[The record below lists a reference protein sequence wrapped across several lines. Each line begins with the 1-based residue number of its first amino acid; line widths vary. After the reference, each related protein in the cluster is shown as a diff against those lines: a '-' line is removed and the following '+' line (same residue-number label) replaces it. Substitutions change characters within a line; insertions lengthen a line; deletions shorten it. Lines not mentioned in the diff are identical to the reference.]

1 MKKKILMGLINL
13 SVAVG
18 LFSGNVMD
26 TYGSEIIESQE
37 EIENND
43 IEINEDVD
51 SDNEDID
58 FGLDDSEEVKL
69 EESDVSDVSDVSE
82 VLTED
87 DEQNIVEDNDIEFSD
102 DTTEVGGVNA
112 EDDVQVVDS
121 GKCGPRLYY
130 QLTSDK
136 DVHMTL
142 TFSGTGNMYEKGLG
156 WRSYCDKINEIVF
169 VEGMTNIID
178 GAFYNCRNLE
188 EKLELPN
195 SLKKIG
201 KSAFENCTKI
211 TGELQLPSELT
222 EIGYCAF
229 EGCTGL
235 TGELKLPNGI
245 TKIEAGTFSGCTGLT
260 GLLKLP
266 DGITEIGANAFCNCA
281 GLSGELNIPS
291 SVTQIGASAFRGCAG
306 FSGDLVLPENLGHVD
321 EYIFDGCSGF
331 DGSLKFPKELAFID
345 TGAFRNCVGLKGKVE
360 IPRNLVRI
368 SAYAFENCYNIT
380 EIVSADQLWVL
391 EGEAFKDCTN
401 LKSIYIGVKLE
412 YISGDVFDN
421 CPNVTIYSY
430 ENGAAQKYAEEYG
443 IPFKKLEKK
452 NINQLTMIPA
462 KIGTQ
467 FYTESEYS
475 YPQVTLYDGDKKLIE
490 QLDYFLRFD
499 NNRSVGKVKVVIDG
513 TGLYCGEKTIE
524 FNIME
529 KRFDVN
535 MKKVP
540 LKVKQS
546 VTLKTPLK
554 WVSITN
560 CKSRNKK
567 IATVTKTGKIKGIRA
582 GKTYITVTLSNGC
595 TGKIPVTVQKG
606 NVRASK
612 LILNVKKINLKRK
625 RSFTLKPSLFPITAR
640 EKITYKSSNT
650 KIATVSKNGQIVA
663 KKAGVVTIRVT
674 AGKAKATCKVTV
686 KK

>member
-1 MKKKILMGLINL
+1 MKKKILMGLITL

-18 LFSGNVMD
+18 SFSGNVMD

-51 SDNEDID
+51 SDSEDID
-58 FGLDDSEEVKL
+58 SGLDDSEEEKVKI
-69 EESDVSDVSDVSE
+69 EESD

-87 DEQNIVEDNDIEFSD
+87 DEQNIVEDDDIEFSD
-102 DTTEVGGVNA
+102 DTTEVGETSA
-112 EDDVQVVDS
+112 EDNIQVVDS

-136 DVHMTL
+136 DAHMTL
-142 TFSGTGNMYEKGLG
+142 TFSGTGNMYAKKFG
-156 WRSYCDKINEIVF
+156 WRNYCDKINKIVF

-178 GAFYNCRNLE
+178 GAFYNCSNLE
-188 EKLELPN
+188 GKLELPN

-201 KSAFENCTKI
+201 ESAFRNCIKI
-211 TGELQLPSELT
+211 TGELKLPSELT

-229 EGCTGL
+229 GGCIGL
-235 TGELKLPNGI
+235 TGQLKLPNRI
-245 TKIEAGTFSGCTGLT
+245 TKIEPEIFSGCTGLT
-260 GLLKLP
+260 GQLKLP
-266 DGITEIGANAFCNCA
+266 KGITEIGASAFCNCA
-281 GLSGELNIPS
+281 GFTGELRIPS
-291 SVTQIGASAFRGCAG
+291 SVTKIGASAFRGCAG
-306 FSGDLVLPENLGHVD
+306 FTGDLVLPENLEYVD
-321 EYIFDGCSGF
+321 DYIFDGCSGF
-331 DGSLKFPKELAFID
+331 NGNLKFPKELAFIN

-380 EIVSADQLWVL
+380 EIVSADQLWIL
-391 EGEAFKDCTN
+391 EGEAFKDCIN

-412 YISGDVFDN
+412 YINGDVFDN

-467 FYTESEYS
+467 FYTESAYN
-475 YPQVTLYDGDKKLIE
+475 YPQVTLYDDDKKLVE
-490 QLDYFLRFD
+490 QFDYFLRFE
-499 NNRSVGKVKVVIDG
+499 NNRSAGKVKVVIDG
-513 TGLYCGEKTIE
+513 TGLYCGEKIIE

-535 MKKVP
+535 MKKIP

-554 WVSITN
+554 WVSINN
-560 CKSRNKK
+560 CKSGNKK
-567 IATVTKTGKIKGIRA
+567 IATVTKNGKVKGIRA

-606 NVRASK
+606 NVRASR
-612 LILNVKKINLKRK
+612 LTLNAKKINLKRK

-650 KIATVSKNGQIVA
+650 KIATVNKNGRIVA
-663 KKAGVVTIRVT
+663 KKAGTVTIRVT
-674 AGKAKATCKVTV
+674 AGKAKARCKVTV